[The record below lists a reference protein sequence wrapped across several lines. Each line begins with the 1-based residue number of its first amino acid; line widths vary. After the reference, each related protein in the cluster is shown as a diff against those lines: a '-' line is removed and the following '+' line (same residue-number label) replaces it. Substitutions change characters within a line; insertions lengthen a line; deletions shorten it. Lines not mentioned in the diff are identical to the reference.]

1 MLGLLQA
8 PALPQRHLGGQIK
21 ALPGPLCNDP
31 AHKGLALAAV
41 VGVSGVKIVHACVP
55 RGVQQRFGPGLVNGS
70 LWCGGEPHTAIAQQG
85 GADALPC
92 SFLLFP
98 RSVFHLFC
106 AAGCRV
112 PAAPPFAPS
121 IPEKSALTRKMFR
134 FLFCRRKYGILII
147 QILSCYQLNQI
158 ALRSIMEPFNTPLK
172 IREISPAPP
181 GSVRPHGGLFYRC
194 PGPAADG
201 PARSRFY
208 RQ

>member
-21 ALPGPLCNDP
+21 KLSRGHFAMTLPT
-31 AHKGLALAAV
+31 KGLALAAV
-41 VGVSGVKIVHACVP
+41 VGVSGVKIVHACIP

-70 LWCGGEPHTAIAQQG
+70 LRCGGEPHTAITQQG

-92 SFLLFP
+92 AVLLFP
-98 RSVFHLFC
+98 CSVFHLFC

-112 PAAPPFAPS
+112 PAAPPFCP
-121 IPEKSALTRKMFR
+121 PVYRKNPALTRKMFR

-172 IREISPAPP
+172 IRRSPCPTGQCSAPWRALPMPRP
-181 GSVRPHGGLFYRC
+181 GG
-194 PGPAADG
+194 
-201 PARSRFY
+201 
-208 RQ
+208 